1 MRGKR
6 ILNLIIAILLL
17 LVTLSG
23 CGSSVNV
30 KISEMSLE
38 ELEKCVLLCDY
49 KDLKFTLDDE
59 SKEQVLISHIVANS
73 SIRKYPKGTVKYYV
87 EQRQKQYRYYAEQEG
102 MKYEELLD
110 KLGEDNI
117 TINAEAKRI
126 VKKDMIFELIR
137 KREGITLSDDEK
149 SAFFDRYVK
158 KYAEQY
164 EFSEEYV
171 REELSDFV
179 YDSMLYDKTVEFLI
193 IHNSFEQDSTEQ
205 NQQTE

>member
-6 ILNLIIAILLL
+6 ILNLIIAALLL

-23 CGSSVNV
+23 CGSSANV

-38 ELEKCVLLCDY
+38 ELEKYVLLCDY
-49 KDLKFTLDDE
+49 KDIKLTVGSE
-59 SKEQVLISHIVANS
+59 SKEQAIISYIVANS
-73 SIRKYPKGTVKYYV
+73 SIKKYPKGAVKYYV
-87 EQRQKQYRYYAEQEG
+87 EQRQTQYRYYAEREG

-117 TINAEAKRI
+117 TINAEAKKI

-137 KREGITLSDDEK
+137 KRENISLSEDEK

-171 REELSDFV
+171 REELSEFV

-193 IHNSFEQDSTEQ
+193 IHNNFSE
-205 NQQTE
+205 